1 MVDIQFAPLFLT
13 IPLFLPQK
21 YNHMQYPIISEYKE
35 SIMCAE
41 DNFATLKNLRPV
53 FDSIGQP
60 IMSSGNFAVVFKM
73 KDVTNGKLYAI
84 KCFLKNQEGRA
95 ESYISI
101 SKQLKWMQ
109 SSYILHP
116 QYLDFELFVDT
127 RNCTQQYFPIL
138 IMEWVDGITLG
149 NYIKENIDN
158 KYLLESL
165 AYRFSFF
172 AKWLIPAPIAHGD
185 LKPDNI
191 LINEKGDIVLVDYD
205 GMYVPEMKGQKA
217 RELGSPDYQLLNRNV
232 DNFDE
237 RIDDFSIIVLLL
249 SIAAISKNN
258 TLYSNYGGGNRLLF
272 SKNDY
277 LRIEESNA
285 FQEIVKM
292 ISNKD
297 VCNLTSLFL
306 EVHSNGKLSEF
317 SYLRINIDSPVQN
330 IEKWWTDKTQ
340 KLINEIEENKKQ
352 NTINILLSK
361 YKANINNGINIG
373 ESYFALFLI
382 DQDNYANHDL
392 HIQYLERAS
401 SADYYDAKCFLSI
414 SILNGYFSSDKEKKV
429 KAFAMLQECAKIN
442 NLNAICWLA
451 KCYADGIGVPRDGN
465 EALRLFTKAAY
476 MNSSY
481 AACALG
487 HFYYSN
493 IFGENGFMFQLGYK
507 KDVQKSIIWFSKSAE
522 ENHHEAC
529 WWLSYI
535 YTKSEARNIF
545 LAKYYSDMVNK
556 IQSEGN
562 TSIRSI
568 NVIDTF
574 NENESEFVKY
584 SESELNIDEMRSLC
598 DIISTNDNGNI
609 RFIISCKEVSE
620 KISFTLTHHSKVTS
634 TIIVP
639 ALITVIEYRKKN
651 DYQSYYKL
659 EYKDN

>member
-1 MVDIQFAPLFLT
+1 
-13 IPLFLPQK
+13 
-21 YNHMQYPIISEYKE
+21 MQYPIISEYIN

-41 DNFATLKNLRPV
+41 ENFATLINLRPV
-53 FDSIGQP
+53 LDTGGQP

-73 KDVTNGKLYAI
+73 KDVTNGKNYAI
-84 KCFLKNQEGRA
+84 KCFLKNQDGRA
-95 ESYISI
+95 ESYIAI
-101 SKQLKWMQ
+101 SKQLEWMQ
-109 SSYILHP
+109 SSYIVHP
-116 QYLDFELFVDT
+116 RYLDFELFVDT
-127 RNCTQQYFPIL
+127 THSTQNYFPIL
-138 IMEWVDGITLG
+138 IMEWVEGITLG

-191 LINEKGDIVLVDYD
+191 LINKKGDIVLVDYD

-217 RELGSPDYQLLNRNV
+217 RELGSPDYQLFNRNV

-249 SIAAISKNN
+249 SIAAIAKNN
-258 TLYSNYGGGNRLLF
+258 TLYSNYGGGERLLF

-292 ISNKD
+292 ISYKD

-306 EVHSNGKLSEF
+306 EVYSNGKLSEF
-317 SYLRINIDSPVQN
+317 SYQRINIDSPVQN

-352 NTINILLSK
+352 NTINTLLSK

-373 ESYFALFLI
+373 ESYFALYLI
-382 DQDNYANHDL
+382 DYHNYANRNL
-392 HIQYLERAS
+392 HIQYLEKAS
-401 SADYYDAKCFLSI
+401 SAGYYDAKCFLSI
-414 SILNGYFSSDKEKKV
+414 RILNGYFSCSKEQRA
-429 KAFAMLQECAKIN
+429 KAFATLQECAKTN
-442 NLNAICWLA
+442 NATIICWLA
-451 KCYADGIGVPRDGN
+451 QCYAEGIGVKRDGD

-476 MNSSY
+476 MNSFD

-487 HFYYSN
+487 YFYYKN
-493 IFGENGFMFQLGYK
+493 TFGSNGFRYQLGYK
-507 KDVQKSIIWFSKSAE
+507 KDVQKSIFWLSKAAE

-529 WWLSYI
+529 WLLSII
-535 YTKSEARNIF
+535 YKESQARNIF
-545 LAKYYSDMVNK
+545 LAKCYSDKVRK
-556 IQSEGN
+556 IQSKGN
-562 TSIRSI
+562 TSISSI
-568 NVIDTF
+568 QVIDTF
-574 NENESEFVKY
+574 NEIEKEFVKY
-584 SESELNIDEMRSLC
+584 SESKLNIDEMRSLC
-598 DIISTNDNGNI
+598 DIISTNDNGDI

-634 TIIVP
+634 TKIVP

-651 DYQSYYKL
+651 DYQSYIKL
-659 EYKDN
+659 EYKGI

>member
-1 MVDIQFAPLFLT
+1 
-13 IPLFLPQK
+13 
-21 YNHMQYPIISEYKE
+21 
-35 SIMCAE
+35 MCAE
-41 DNFATLKNLRPV
+41 DNFATLINLRPV
-53 FDSIGQP
+53 LDAGGLP
-60 IMSSGNFAVVFKM
+60 IMSSGNFAVVFRMINIDTRKE
-73 KDVTNGKLYAI
+73 YAI
-84 KCFLKNQEGRA
+84 KCFLKNQDGRA
-95 ESYISI
+95 ESYIAI
-101 SKQLKWMQ
+101 SKQLEWMQ
-109 SSYILHP
+109 SSYIVHP
-116 QYLDFELFVDT
+116 RYLDFELFVDT
-127 RNCTQQYFPIL
+127 THSTQNYFPIL
-138 IMEWVDGITLG
+138 IMEWVEGITLG

-191 LINEKGDIVLVDYD
+191 LINEKGDIVIVDYD

-217 RELGSPDYQLLNRNV
+217 RELGSPDYQLFNRNV

-249 SIAAISKNN
+249 SIAAIAKNN
-258 TLYSNYGGGNRLLF
+258 TLYSNYGGGERLLF

-292 ISNKD
+292 ISYKD

-306 EVHSNGKLSEF
+306 EVYSNGKLSEF
-317 SYLRINIDSPVQN
+317 SYQRINIDSPVQN

-352 NTINILLSK
+352 NTINTLLSK

-373 ESYFALFLI
+373 ESYFALYLI
-382 DQDNYANHDL
+382 DYHNYANRNL
-392 HIQYLERAS
+392 HIQYLEKAS
-401 SADYYDAKCFLSI
+401 SAGYYDAKCFLSI
-414 SILNGYFSSDKEKKV
+414 RILNGYFSSDKEQKV
-429 KAFAMLQECAKIN
+429 KAFALLQECANIN

-487 HFYYSN
+487 HFYYRNS
-493 IFGENGFMFQLGYK
+493 FGENGFLYQLGHK
-507 KDVQKSIIWFSKSAE
+507 KDVQKSIFWFSNAAE
-522 ENHHEAC
+522 KNHHEAC

-545 LAKYYSDMVNK
+545 LAKYYSDKVDK

-562 TSIRSI
+562 TSIKSI
-568 NVIDTF
+568 EVIDTF

-584 SESELNIDEMRSLC
+584 SESKLNIDEMRSLC
-598 DIISTNDNGNI
+598 DIISTNDNGDI

-634 TIIVP
+634 TKIVP